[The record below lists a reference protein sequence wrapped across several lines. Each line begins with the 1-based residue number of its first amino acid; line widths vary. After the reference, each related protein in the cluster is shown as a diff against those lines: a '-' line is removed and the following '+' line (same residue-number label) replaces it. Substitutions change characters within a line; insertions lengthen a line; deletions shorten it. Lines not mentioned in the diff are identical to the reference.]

1 MKRNYNI
8 EAYRIFLVWLICVLH
23 SIHVLSLVG
32 MGCPC
37 LSNLLEWS
45 VPGFV
50 IISGWYG
57 IRFSFQ
63 KVLKL
68 YGVCFYCSAVVV
80 LIDWALSGRAAPISD
95 IVKSVYSIATGYWFV
110 NSYVL
115 LMFLAPM
122 VNSVF
127 DGLEH
132 VAYDEKIKALFNI
145 CLGIAFLVCVWS
157 FAYTLPYIGK
167 YVPYYK
173 GIEKTSFC
181 TLLAVYAFTRS
192 TKMIV
197 KEEKVAGWIERLP
210 SSCLIAIFVGV
221 LFVAGMGLGD
231 INGPFAL
238 VIAMGSFYCFNKMHM
253 PKSLDVVIGTVSP
266 SVFAIYLLHT
276 NRIAWNYMQL
286 LGEKCTDH
294 FGNRFVAYL
303 IVATVAFVIGL
314 MLDTPRRSARYVIFK
329 IKDSIL

>member
-23 SIHVLSLVG
+23 SVHVLSLVG

-122 VNSVF
+122 V
-127 DGLEH
+127 
-132 VAYDEKIKALFNI
+132 LFI
-145 CLGIAFLVCVWS
+145 LSYSVCV
-157 FAYTLPYIGK
+157 P
-167 YVPYYK
+167 
-173 GIEKTSFC
+173 
-181 TLLAVYAFTRS
+181 
-192 TKMIV
+192 MN
-197 KEEKVAGWIERLP
+197 
-210 SSCLIAIFVGV
+210 LI
-221 LFVAGMGLGD
+221 
-231 INGPFAL
+231 
-238 VIAMGSFYCFNKMHM
+238 
-253 PKSLDVVIGTVSP
+253 
-266 SVFAIYLLHT
+266 
-276 NRIAWNYMQL
+276 
-286 LGEKCTDH
+286 
-294 FGNRFVAYL
+294 
-303 IVATVAFVIGL
+303 
-314 MLDTPRRSARYVIFK
+314 
-329 IKDSIL
+329 